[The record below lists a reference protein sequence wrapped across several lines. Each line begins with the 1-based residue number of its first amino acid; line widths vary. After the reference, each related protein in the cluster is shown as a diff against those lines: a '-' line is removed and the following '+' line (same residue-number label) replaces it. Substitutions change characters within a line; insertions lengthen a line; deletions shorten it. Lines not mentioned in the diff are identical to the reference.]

1 MLNKQAQ
8 DQDKEE
14 LGHNNQ
20 EVEDENGVHEE
31 EDNNVAYDEVAEG
44 NSEVQLYDAEDRNV
58 VINEENDEVEIY
70 DGVVLYDAEVLYDGV
85 DLYDGEVGKH
95 DVVEHDVGHDEE
107 QSDVEHDESHDE
119 AFF

>member
-31 EDNNVAYDEVAEG
+31 EDNNVAYDEVAEE

-58 VINEENDEVEIY
+58 VINEENDGVELY
-70 DGVVLYDAEVLYDGV
+70 DGVVLYDGV

-107 QSDVEHDESHDE
+107 QSDVEHDESRDE

>member
-1 MLNKQAQ
+1 
-8 DQDKEE
+8 
-14 LGHNNQ
+14 LGHNIL

-31 EDNNVAYDEVAEG
+31 EDNNAAYDEVVEG

-58 VINEENDEVEIY
+58 VINEENDEVELY

-85 DLYDGEVGKH
+85 DLYDGEVGR
-95 DVVEHDVGHDEE
+95 HDVGHDEE